1 MPEVRPAT
9 PEMFD
14 AIYPLLAAHNPRLP
28 KEKWRLLVDYPWRAK
43 GDDLGYVLVERGEI
57 VGFLSTLY
65 SRRIIDGR
73 EVRLCNTAHWV
84 VREDFRADSL
94 RLFLTVLRQRDCTIT
109 NLTSSASVAAMMPK
123 LRFKLLE
130 ANLRLLFPMP
140 VAPRLAGRN
149 GLTITSEPGALG
161 ETLDAGHLKIFRDHA
176 GCDCAH
182 ALVQEGDDYCYLV
195 FSRKTRR
202 VYGVDV
208 PYCHI
213 HYISNRDLFRR
224 HLPRITWYFFRR
236 VGAWFVAVDER
247 LVGQR
252 VGGFSRTHPLST
264 PRYYRSEVL
273 AADQVD
279 NLYTELV
286 LGL

>member
-9 PEMFD
+9 PEMFEG
-14 AIYPLLAAHNPRLP
+14 IYPLLAAHNPRLP
-28 KEKWRLLVDYPWRAK
+28 KEKWRLLVDYPWRSK
-43 GDDLGYVLVERGEI
+43 DDDLGYVLVEKGEI

-65 SRRIIDGR
+65 SHRLIDGK

-109 NLTSSASVAAMMPK
+109 NLTSSAAVAAMMPK

-130 ANLRLLFPMP
+130 QNLQLLFPVP
-140 VAPRLAGRN
+140 ILARRN
-149 GLTITSEPGALG
+149 GCAMMAESNAIIA
-161 ETLDAGHLKIFRDHA
+161 TLNAGDLRIFQEHA
-176 GCDCAH
+176 GCECDH
-182 ALVQEGDDYCYLV
+182 VVVRDGDGYCYLV
-195 FSRKTRR
+195 FSRKSRR

-213 HYISNRDLFRR
+213 HYVSDRGRFLR
-224 HLPRITWYFFRR
+224 HLARIKWYFLRR
-236 VGAWFVAVDER
+236 MGAWFVAVDER
-247 LVGQR
+247 FVGQR
-252 VGGFSRTHPLST
+252 PGVFSKVHVLST
-264 PRYYRSEVL
+264 PRYYRSDVL
-273 AADQVD
+273 AADKVD

>member
-1 MPEVRPAT
+1 MAEVRPAT

-14 AIYPLLAAHNPRLP
+14 AIYPLLSAHNPALP
-28 KEKWRLLVDYPWRAK
+28 KEKWRLLVDYPWRSN
-43 GDDLGYVLVERGEI
+43 GDDLGYVLVDRGEI

-65 SRRIIDGR
+65 SRRIIDGN
-73 EVRLCNTAHWV
+73 EVKLCNTAHWV

-109 NLTSSASVAAMMPK
+109 NLTSSAAVAAMMPK

-130 ANLRLLFPMP
+130 ENLQLLFPVP
-140 VAPRLAGRN
+140 VFPRLPGRN
-149 GLTITSEPGALG
+149 GSAITSDPGAIVA
-161 ETLDAGHLKIFRDHA
+161 TLDPGDLKIFVDHA
-176 GCDCAH
+176 RCECDH
-182 ALVQEGDDYCYLV
+182 VVVREGDAYCYLV
-195 FSRKTRR
+195 FTRKSRWA
-202 VYGVDV
+202 YGVDM

-213 HYISNRDLFRR
+213 QYLSNRDLFLR
-224 HLPRITWYFFRR
+224 HLARIKWYFLRTL
-236 VGAWFVAVDER
+236 GAWFLAVDER
-247 LVGQR
+247 LVGPR
-252 VGGFSRTHPLST
+252 LGVFSRAHPLTT
-264 PRYYRSEVL
+264 PRYYRSDVL

>member
-14 AIYPLLAAHNPRLP
+14 EIYPLLATHNPSLP
-28 KEKWRLLVDYPWRAK
+28 KEKWRLLVDYPWRARE
-43 GDDLGYVLVERGEI
+43 DDLGYVLVEREEI

-65 SRRIIDGR
+65 SRRMIDGK
-73 EVRLCNTAHWV
+73 EVKLCNTAHWV

-109 NLTSSASVAAMMPK
+109 NLTSSATVAAMMPK

-130 ANLRLLFPMP
+130 ENLQLLFPTPPLP
-140 VAPRLAGRN
+140 VLGGRK
-149 GLTITSEPGALG
+149 GSTITSDPTRVAAALN
-161 ETLDAGHLKIFRDHA
+161 AGDLRIFKDHA
-176 GCDCAH
+176 GAECGH
-182 ALVQEGDDYCYLV
+182 LVVREGDAYCYVV
-195 FSRKTRR
+195 FSRKRRR

-213 HYISNRDLFRR
+213 QYLSDRGLFLR
-224 HLPRITWYFFRR
+224 HLARIKWYFLRTL
-236 VGAWFVAVDER
+236 GAWFLAADER
-247 LVGQR
+247 FVGQHP
-252 VGGFSRTHPLST
+252 GPFSKVHPLGT
-264 PRYYRSEVL
+264 PRYYRSDVL

>member
-14 AIYPLLAAHNPRLP
+14 EIYPLLAAHNPSIP
-28 KEKWRLLVDYPWRAK
+28 KEKWRLLVDYPWRSRD
-43 GDDLGYVLVERGEI
+43 DDLGYVLVERGEI

-65 SRRIIDGR
+65 SRRMIDGK
-73 EVRLCNTAHWV
+73 EVKLCNTAHWV
-84 VREDFRADSL
+84 VREDFRSESL
-94 RLFLTVLRQRDCTIT
+94 RLFMTVLRQRDCTIT
-109 NLTSSASVAAMMPK
+109 NLTSSATVAAMMPK

-130 ANLRLLFPMP
+130 ENLQLLFPTPMLP
-140 VAPRLAGRN
+140 GRN
-149 GLTITSEPGALG
+149 GSSITSDPNRVAAALN
-161 ETLDAGHLKIFRDHA
+161 AGDLRIFNDHA
-176 GCDCAH
+176 GAECGH
-182 ALVQEGDDYCYLV
+182 VVVREGDAYCYVV
-195 FSRKTRR
+195 FSRKRRR

-213 HYISNRDLFRR
+213 HYISDRALFLR
-224 HLPRITWYFFRR
+224 HLPRIKWYFLRKL
-236 VGAWFVAVDER
+236 GAWFLAAEER

-252 VGGFSRTHPLST
+252 PGAWSVVHQLST
-264 PRYYRSEVL
+264 PRYYRSDVL

>member
-9 PEMFD
+9 PEMFE
-14 AIYPLLAAHNPRLP
+14 AIYPLLAEHNPALP
-28 KEKWRLLVDYPWRAK
+28 KEKWRLLVDYPWRSK

-65 SRRIIDGR
+65 SRRLIDGK

-94 RLFLTVLRQRDCTIT
+94 RLFLIVLRQRDCTIT
-109 NLTSSASVAAMMPK
+109 NLTSSATVAAMMPK

-130 ANLRLLFPMP
+130 ENLQLLFPVP
-140 VAPRLAGRN
+140 VLPKLAGRN
-149 GLTITSEPGALG
+149 GSAITSEPSAIVA
-161 ETLDAGHLKIFRDHA
+161 TLDAADLRIFEDHA
-176 GCDCAH
+176 GCECGHVVVRAR
-182 ALVQEGDDYCYLV
+182 DDYCYVV
-195 FSRKTRR
+195 FSGKSRR

-213 HYISNRDLFRR
+213 HYISNRDLFLR
-224 HLPRITWYFFRR
+224 HLSRIKWYFLRTH
-236 VGAWFVAVDER
+236 GAWFVAVDER
-247 LVGQR
+247 FVGQG
-252 VGGFSRTHPLST
+252 VGMFSKAHRLGT
-264 PRYYRSEVL
+264 PRYYRSEML